1 MFFLLCR
8 AFLVA
13 ILNDTRQKII
23 EAKFP
28 VKQKVLRDIFQTNL
42 GFLTWSF
49 EKVQAQIVL

>member
-1 MFFLLCR
+1 MFFPLSR

-28 VKQKVLRDIFQTNL
+28 VKQKVMKYIFQTNL
-42 GFLTWSF
+42 GFITWSF
-49 EKVQAQIVL
+49 EQVQAQIVL